1 MRKIIFILAIFFVLM
16 QTAHA
21 DLMVTGAACNVTL
34 DARYGGA
41 CVQDTT
47 VVLELENTGNANIT
61 VYEPSF
67 DAPEEITLS
76 APGTYPLTLGA
87 DTSKE
92 VQIRVHV
99 AGTASEGTHI
109 ATAYFGGT
117 TESCAIAVTVH
128 VEHAIVASGEVAIRG
143 EVAEPTG
150 AQTKSIVWD
159 ACNFAAFPY
168 DLNCDI
174 TTETLAIAPGT
185 LPEHDHNYNRDR
197 TIDAGNLTYRA
208 EVFDANF
215 DYIGWGCYEAIN
227 FMAERYF
234 AGYDS
239 DSVNNMITADD
250 ISILSKDVLTRVL
263 IDEDANRTIAV
274 GELIKLKDGY
284 ELKLV
289 QLDINGNQAQIELLR
304 NGMRVDTDIV
314 NVPDTYVYRKDLG
327 WLDDIPIIAAH
338 IDSIYVGTDIN
349 VMEID
354 GIFQI
359 SDECISVGAGDTF
372 GEMEIASASAS
383 GIRMAN
389 YDSIEL
395 GAGRTID
402 LMGAIKFVVAE
413 NETLRFAPAVVMAEP
428 GTCDLRGAVQRL
440 YGNQTDEIVW
450 NASNSAL
457 FWYDLDC
464 DVSTETLSIAPGTLS
479 QTRTISEGCL
489 SYATHPVYQEYEVHK
504 NEGLTV
510 CGQEGYMAEGWIGR
524 RYVAVGGRADRL
536 TEPLVE
542 FGSCDK
548 KTLLVGENWDIGS
561 GFSLTPGRID
571 SEGEKVWL
579 TLEKNDE
586 VLFNETMIDT
596 SAGCNRICTYTAD
609 IGGVDNVTVFSCYV
623 DAVFRGTDSDVVQVA
638 YVFLINDLSLEI
650 NAGDEFGRMAVMT
663 ANPSGIALLNNRTID
678 LHAGTTEEVMGGMH
692 FMTADS
698 GILRFYPFIR
708 RTIGGGSDGS
718 DGVILD
724 RELAVNSGV
733 EIEHS
738 IKIEVVEVKTDI
750 IDSAKLCISS
760 YQKPARTI
768 SVFAGDSP
776 TEYKTSGGASIYIEV
791 LSVYGDSV
799 HLRITGPEDWRVTNY
814 YTVEPDD
821 DEDDANV
828 ILDRE
833 LEVNAGVV
841 IEHSIKIEVVEV
853 KLGIIDCAKLRISSY
868 QKPARII
875 SIFHGDSPTEYE
887 TSSGASIY
895 IEVLSVYADSVH
907 LRITGPEDWRVTDYY
922 AVEPEEDFIPATDSD
937 HDGVPD
943 VWDEE
948 PDTPAGYWTDSTGRG
963 RRWGDMN
970 GDGRLTSA
978 DALMILEAAVG
989 SVHS

>member
-1 MRKIIFILAIFFVLM
+1 MRKIIFILGIFCVLM

-21 DLMVTGAACNVTL
+21 DLVVTSAACNVTL
-34 DARYGGA
+34 DARYGA
-41 CVQDTT
+41 ASAQETT
-47 VVLELENTGNANIT
+47 VKLKLENTGNLSIT

-76 APGTYPLTLGA
+76 ALRAHPLTIGA
-87 DTSKE
+87 GASKE

-109 ATAYFGGT
+109 ATAYFGGI
-117 TESCAIAVTVH
+117 TESCTITVTVH
-128 VEHAIVASGEVAIRG
+128 VEHGIAALGEVTIRG

-150 AQTKSIVWD
+150 AQTERIVWD
-159 ACNFAAFPY
+159 AFNFAAFPY

-174 TTETLAIAPGT
+174 ATETLVIVPGT
-185 LPEHDHNYNRDR
+185 LPARDHSYNHHHDR

-208 EVFDANF
+208 EVFAANF
-215 DYIGWGCYEAIN
+215 DYGRWGGYEAIN
-227 FMAERYF
+227 FMSERYF
-234 AGYDS
+234 AGYES
-239 DSVNNMITADD
+239 DSVNNVITADD
-250 ISILSKDVLTRVL
+250 ISILSKDMLSRVL
-263 IDEDANRTIAV
+263 IDEDDNHTIAV
-274 GELIKLKDGY
+274 GASIKLKEGY

-289 QLDINGNQAQIELLR
+289 QLDGNGNQAQIELLR
-304 NGMRVDTDIV
+304 NRKRVDTDIV
-314 NVPDTYVYRKDLG
+314 KAPDTYVYRKDLG
-327 WLDDIPIIAAH
+327 RIDDVPIIAVR
-338 IDSIYVGTDIN
+338 IDSVYAGTETD
-349 VMEID
+349 MMKID

-359 SDECISVGAGDTF
+359 SDEYISVGAGDVF

-383 GIRMAN
+383 GIRMVN

-402 LMGAIKFVVAE
+402 LMAAIKFVVAE
-413 NETLRFAPAVVMAEP
+413 NETLRFAPIVVMTEP

-440 YGNQTDEIVW
+440 YENQTDEIVW

-464 DVSTETLSIAPGTLS
+464 DVSTETLSIASGTLS

-510 CGQEGYMAEGWIGR
+510 CGQEGYMAEGWIGW
-524 RYVAVGGRADRL
+524 RYVAVGGGADRL
-536 TEPLVE
+536 SELLVE
-542 FGSCDK
+542 FGNHDK
-548 KTLLVGENWDIGS
+548 KTLSVGETWDISG
-561 GFSLTPGRID
+561 GFSLTPERID

-579 TLEKNDE
+579 TLEKNGK
-586 VLFNETMIDT
+586 VLLNETMIDT
-596 SAGCNRICTYTAD
+596 SAGCNRICTYTAN

-623 DAVFRGTDSDVVQVA
+623 DAVFRRTDFDIVQVA
-638 YVFLINDLSLEI
+638 YVFLINDVPLEI

-678 LHAGTTEEVMGGMH
+678 LHAGTTEDVMGGMH

-698 GILRFYPFIR
+698 GMLRFYPFIR
-708 RTIGGGSDGS
+708 HIIGGGSDGS
-718 DGVILD
+718 DDCVIFD
-724 RELAVNSGV
+724 RELAVNAGVVIEHNIIIEVVEVKTDIIDSAKLRISSYQKPARTISVFAGDSSTEYKTSSGASIYIEVLSVYGDSVSLRVTGPADWAVTNCYAGDLDDDANANVILNRELEVNSGV

-750 IDSAKLCISS
+750 IGCAKLNISS

-776 TEYKTSGGASIYIEV
+776 TKYKTSSGASIDIEV

-799 HLRITGPEDWRVTNY
+799 SLKITGPEDWRVTNY
-814 YTVEPDD
+814 YTVEP
-821 DEDDANV
+821 
-828 ILDRE
+828 
-833 LEVNAGVV
+833 
-841 IEHSIKIEVVEV
+841 
-853 KLGIIDCAKLRISSY
+853 
-868 QKPARII
+868 
-875 SIFHGDSPTEYE
+875 
-887 TSSGASIY
+887 
-895 IEVLSVYADSVH
+895 
-907 LRITGPEDWRVTDYY
+907 
-922 AVEPEEDFIPATDSD
+922 EEDLIPATDSD

-943 VWDEE
+943 VWDYE
-948 PDTPAGYWTDSTGRG
+948 PDTPAGYWTDSAGRG

-970 GDGRLTSA
+970 GDDRLTSA

-989 SVHS
+989 SV